1 MVNHSA
7 IMEFIDY
14 LFIFWFALT
23 IVVVLV
29 GDFIH
34 KQLNKNSS
42 ASSLKSGK
50 QDAPKDR
57 YNNFV
62 GDNWSNNNNQGINYD
77 SSYTNPNYSSQY
89 NYEYN
94 YTNNNSAHN
103 APIKDHNSAQAYSN
117 QVYGDNYEQRRASY
131 LNNNQYTAG
140 SSQFRGDMKYNSS
153 STGMYETSG
162 SYNNSFS
169 DRFGS
174 SSMDN
179 QYHALNKDN
188 TIPTATGFNSDCVEW
203 VNNIL
208 YIFYTQTE
216 KYGSIVIE
224 SVYRSLNEKLSNI
237 TSSSAEYSDLI
248 IQFVGVNRDL
258 STKPDLTN
266 IRTETES
273 EKSVSAI
280 CKIYN
285 KRLIFYLSIAPRVSR
300 SQFSNNATIDPI
312 LQDDHYGGGPKQTQE
327 YELVL
332 ENLEGKLKSVAMLS
346 EKLIVIQFM
355 EKPDTKILLKPRFK
369 DFTSK
374 PLINED
380 TLVSIILQ
388 TLTQVVVDLFF
399 GDDPDFPHYKG
410 LLSNTSGYRNKL
422 NLLKGSANEIKQQIK
437 HDFFGVLTSPFESKE
452 RKIFVKILK
461 ANNINYNQ
469 NVTCL
474 LELDTPYQQALS
486 STKQGSNPF
495 WDEHFLFIINEKSN
509 ELLIEL
515 WDSINITPHHNHNNH
530 DSSSRK
536 KNASSFGKNNKK
548 WSKSEVTST
557 AKFLGLAR
565 INIDELRRDP
575 VQKVSLMLQSQS
587 KSEQREETATEF
599 IGSGLQVGDLSNSVG
614 GELQVE
620 LLFLEHSSTN
630 HSGEK
635 QHSAIKKSSSVSSL
649 TYQQGDVV
657 SIDRKLTP
665 SGYVIRTTT
674 ITKTPN
680 QQQLQQ
686 LKQQQDVS
694 RVDQLSV
701 RNQSPAI
708 SSNSEQ
714 SEMDINLD
722 AISASQI
729 SADNQSRGLNQDQ
742 QSQQGHH
749 RSRSR
754 SRSRSFLRAI
764 KKRFSFSRTRS
775 RSVGEAVSGSR
786 SPSVLRDHDAHSTG
800 IDGKSIES
808 RSRASSEASIG
819 RAKSVP
825 ASRDPN
831 EVPIIVINK
840 SRLSDTASAFTFTH
854 PTSQLV
860 IECTEPKLCADG
872 SVKQN
877 GQLRHYLIPDDAIN
891 KRKWS
896 KRGLKLHIFNEH
908 QFIACHL
915 AGSSTCH
922 LCGKVFSRRP
932 GKQGYKCRNCDLL
945 SHKQCHV
952 KVDHNCPYA
961 TKDALNLEYIDADPP
976 NNLVEDARAS
986 SSGSGTLPRQ
996 QQKTKRPMK
1005 LAAKSIS
1012 MEVDDR

>member
-1 MVNHSA
+1 MNN
-7 IMEFIDY
+7 
-14 LFIFWFALT
+14 
-23 IVVVLV
+23 
-29 GDFIH
+29 
-34 KQLNKNSS
+34 NKS
-42 ASSLKSGK
+42 ASSIKSGR
-50 QDAPKDR
+50 QDALKDR

-62 GDNWSNNNNQGINYD
+62 GDNWSNNNNQGINYE
-77 SSYTNPNYSSQY
+77 SSYTNPNYSNQY
-89 NYEYN
+89 NYDYN
-94 YTNNNSAHN
+94 CTNNNV
-103 APIKDHNSAQAYSN
+103 PIKDHNSAQAYST
-117 QVYGDNYEQRRASY
+117 QVYEDNYEQRRASY
-131 LNNNQYTAG
+131 LGNNQYNG
-140 SSQFRGDMKYNSS
+140 NSQFRGDVNYNSS
-153 STGMYETSG
+153 SNGMYETSG
-162 SYNNSFS
+162 NHNYP
-169 DRFGS
+169 FG

-216 KYGSIVIE
+216 KYGSVIIE

-237 TSSSAEYSDLI
+237 TSSSTEYSNLI
-248 IQFVGVNRDL
+248 MQFVGVNRDL

-285 KRLIFYLSIAPRVSR
+285 KRLIFYLSISPRVSR
-300 SQFSNNATIDPI
+300 SQFSNNTTIDPI
-312 LQDDHYGGGPKQTQE
+312 LQDDYYDDASKQSQE

-355 EKPDTKILLKPRFK
+355 EKPDTKILIKPRYKEFS
-369 DFTSK
+369 SK
-374 PLINED
+374 PLIKEE

-388 TLTQVVVDLFF
+388 ALTQVVVDLFF

-410 LLSNTSGYRNKL
+410 LLSNISGYRNKL

-437 HDFFGVLTSPFESKE
+437 HDFFGVLTSSFESKE

-461 ANNINYNQ
+461 AKNINYNQ

-474 LELDTPYQQALS
+474 LELDTPYQQAIS
-486 STKQGSNPF
+486 STKQGSNPY
-495 WDEHFLFIINEKSN
+495 WDEHFLFNINEKSN
-509 ELLIEL
+509 ELLVEL
-515 WDSINITPHHNHNNH
+515 WDSINIPLHSNHH

-565 INIDELRRDP
+565 INIEELRRDP

-587 KSEQREETATEF
+587 KSEQRTEAATEF

-620 LLFLEHSSTN
+620 LLFLEHSSAN

-635 QHSAIKKSSSVSSL
+635 QHSSIKKSSSVSSL

-686 LKQQQDVS
+686 LKQQQQQQNQS
-694 RVDQLSV
+694 RFDQLSV

-708 SSNSEQ
+708 SSTSEQ
-714 SEMDINLD
+714 SELDINLD
-722 AISASQI
+722 AISSSQI

-742 QSQQGHH
+742 QSQGHH

-808 RSRASSEASIG
+808 RSRASSDASIG

-854 PTSQLV
+854 PRSQLV

-877 GQLRHYLIPDDAIN
+877 GQLRHYLIPDDASN

-961 TKDALNLEYIDADPP
+961 TKDGLNLEYIDADPP

-986 SSGSGTLPRQ
+986 SSGSGTLPRS

-1005 LAAKSIS
+1005 LVAKSIS